1 MARVATYLKK
11 YCGTRSG
18 TRGISFALDP
28 IQIDLKDKVTAF
40 VREKVIPMESDPRR
54 TIHGPTDDLRRELIE
69 MARSAGVL
77 SGLPA
82 MHASLKSHVTRAI
95 VFEAAGYSMLGP
107 IALNIAAPDE
117 V

>member
-1 MARVATYLKK
+1 
-11 YCGTRSG
+11 
-18 TRGISFALDP
+18 
-28 IQIDLKDKVTAF
+28 
-40 VREKVIPMESDPRR
+40 MESDPRR

-117 V
+117 VWNQHPSTTSAFL